1 MFEYFNYIINDDWH
15 RTSFIY
21 GIILGFFVHFEL
33 YQLFVCFG
41 FYFLCSALCA
51 IGNAIINNLKGK

>member
-1 MFEYFNYIINDDWH
+1 MFEYFKSIMLDDYH
-15 RTSFIY
+15 RTSLIF

-41 FYFLCSALCA
+41 FYFLSACLFG
-51 IGNAIINNLKGK
+51 IGSAIIHNLRK